1 MTDLGLIEF
10 FAAEDEVAAEVF
22 FTHHGIVRQFFAG
35 ALEKDFAL
43 EKQVG
48 TVGDTECLGRIVVG
62 NQNADIL
69 FLQLIHD
76 ALNVFHSDR
85 VDAGK
90 RLIEH
95 DKLWLNGKASR
106 YLGAS
111 SLAS

>member
-48 TVGDTECLGRIVVG
+48 TVGDTECFGCIVVG
-62 NQNADIL
+62 D
-69 FLQLIHD
+69 
-76 ALNVFHSDR
+76 
-85 VDAGK
+85 
-90 RLIEH
+90 
-95 DKLWLNGKASR
+95 
-106 YLGAS
+106 
-111 SLAS
+111 